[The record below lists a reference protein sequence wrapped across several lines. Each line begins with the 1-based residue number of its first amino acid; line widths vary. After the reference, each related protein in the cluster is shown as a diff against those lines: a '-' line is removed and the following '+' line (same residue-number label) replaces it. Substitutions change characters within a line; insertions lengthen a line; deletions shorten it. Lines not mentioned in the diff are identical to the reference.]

1 MQSNGKLATQGVER
15 KYNLIILELEQRI
28 CGGKGRALNNVQY
41 HELKIID
48 INFKTIILVQWL
60 YKY

>member
-1 MQSNGKLATQGVER
+1 MEKLATQGVER

-28 CGGKGRALNNVQY
+28 CGGKGRNNVQY